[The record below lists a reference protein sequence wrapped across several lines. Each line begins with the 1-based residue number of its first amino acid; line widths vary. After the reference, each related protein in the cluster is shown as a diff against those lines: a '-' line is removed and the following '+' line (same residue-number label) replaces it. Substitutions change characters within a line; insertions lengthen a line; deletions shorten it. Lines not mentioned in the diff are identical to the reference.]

1 MCLSRS
7 LKYDIDDRKTSIMH
21 RVKAA
26 YNIFSS
32 KNHDYPR

>member
-1 MCLSRS
+1 LSRS

-26 YNIFSS
+26 YNIFPS
-32 KNHDYPR
+32 